1 MFKTL
6 KYNRGEDNGIDPV
19 RLAKFK
25 KLYESGEYFMHVI
38 HVYVNMFGVII
49 DGHHKLALHKL
60 FNIPVNFTI
69 LTQPEFN
76 VGTDIQIMGAIA
88 RFNAITSKWDG
99 KAHYNTALKLGLPL
113 AIKIQELKAEY
124 DTKYN
129 LDGRI
134 LTPTRIYAL
143 LSCDK
148 KRLESSLVSVEDYVN
163 DGLLVNVHTEKFRTE
178 MNFVCTVLKELQEWN
193 VIYEET
199 AKIVPFN
206 MIRAAMPSVWDS
218 ELNMEKFMEEVQA
231 VKFKNVANTVKGCI
245 AYTKRI
251 QTKLLKL

>member
-1 MFKTL
+1 
-6 KYNRGEDNGIDPV
+6 V
-19 RLAKFK
+19 
-25 KLYESGEYFMHVI
+25 V
-38 HVYVNMFGVII
+38 I
-49 DGHHKLALHKL
+49 DGHHKLRLHEEL
-60 FNIPVNFTI
+60 NIPVNFTV

-76 VGTDIQIMGAIA
+76 DGTDIQIMGAIA
-88 RFNAITSKWDG
+88 RFNAITSKWDS
-99 KAHYNTALKLGLPL
+99 KAHYNTALKYGLTL
-113 AIKIQELKAEY
+113 AVKIQELKAEY
-124 DTKYN
+124 DQKYE

-148 KRLESSLVSVEDYVN
+148 KRLESNLVAVEDYANDDLLKNVN
-163 DGLLVNVHTEKFRTE
+163 TVKFRSE

-199 AKIVPFN
+199 AKILPFN
-206 MIRAAMPSVWDS
+206 MIRATMPSVWDN
-218 ELNMEKFMEEVQA
+218 ELNMEKFMEEIQC

-251 QTKLLKL
+251 QKQILGL